1 MAEQAQHAPSHD
13 DHGDEHADDGAVH
26 VHVHSVQ
33 FYAGILGALMLL
45 TIITVATSYLDI
57 DGFIQPGTPHGAGG
71 FNLAL
76 AMIIATMKAS
86 LVVTFF
92 MHLREDA
99 RFNAL
104 VFIGSVL
111 FAGVFLAYTMNDTA
125 HRGEADPF
133 DGVHVLPTTGERAPG
148 GVGCRFIG
156 EDPEA
161 AIDEDRVCVLHNGD
175 LIGCV
180 VGPDELACVNRTG
193 TELTLPLSELPAHGA
208 HHEGEHEGEA
218 GHGGGAGHDGSA
230 DHEAPPTE

>member
-1 MAEQAQHAPSHD
+1 MAGKAHETSEGHA
-13 DHGDEHADDGAVH
+13 DEHEDDGAVH

-33 FYAGILGALMLL
+33 FYVGILAALMAL
-45 TIITVATSYLDI
+45 TIITVATSYIDI

-71 FNLAL
+71 FNLGL

-111 FAGVFLAYTMNDTA
+111 FAGVFLAYTLNDTA
-125 HRGEADPF
+125 NRGEGDPF
-133 DGVHVLPTTGERAPG
+133 HGVHVLPTTGERAPG
-148 GVGCRFIG
+148 GVGCRFVG
-156 EDPEA
+156 EEPEA
-161 AIDEDRVCVLHNGD
+161 AIVEDRICVLHNGD

-180 VGPDELACVNRTG
+180 VGPEELACVNRTG
-193 TELTLPLSELPAHGA
+193 TALTLPLTDLPGYGA
-208 HHEGEHEGEA
+208 HHEEEGPGSATHEEG
-218 GHGGGAGHDGSA
+218 GHHEA
-230 DHEAPPTE
+230 DHEGAEHGE